1 MTQRV
6 FRSVPDLEA
15 AVGEELGP
23 TDWVEITQDTVDGF
37 ADLTGDHQW
46 IHVDVDRARTSPFGG
61 TIAHGYLT
69 LSMLPSFSTSL
80 YSIKAGTARLN
91 YGLEKVR
98 FPASVLVGSKV
109 RATAT
114 IKQIRQVSA
123 GTQVRVGWTV
133 EADGV
138 ARPVCVAESITLVVP

>member
-23 TDWVEITQDTVDGF
+23 TEWVEITQDTVDGF

-80 YSIKAGTARLN
+80 YSIEAGTARLN

-98 FPASVLVGSKV
+98 FPASVPVGSKI
-109 RATAT
+109 RASAT
-114 IKQIRQVSA
+114 IKQVRQVPA
-123 GTQVRVGWTV
+123 GTQVHVGWTV
-133 EADGV
+133 EAEGV